1 MKSVDSTH
9 KKKSFEHISYSWWC
23 MTDEVLLV
31 VISVGATFVGYLE
44 AGTTYNYHCSVELA
58 GEKNIGISGP
68 VTWSEVIGYLP
79 LLIITSCAVNCSLP
93 SIVGGVA
100 VQDSSHNLLL
110 PLGTTVHVYCYYIG
124 YVVYGPSNIT
134 CGEQGW
140 DNIPSCKSKYQS
152 LHTSHLPSILPLT
165 VSPTVISPSPPL
177 VLFGGSYG
185 DDVLLSCDVDG
196 VGVVASQHLVLDNG
210 SLVFSNVS
218 ASDEGSYICR
228 VNNSVGELEITVE
241 LVNAGNI
248 HAHVHC

>member
-1 MKSVDSTH
+1 M
-9 KKKSFEHISYSWWC
+9 
-23 MTDEVLLV
+23 
-31 VISVGATFVGYLE
+31 GYLE

-58 GEKNIGISGP
+58 REKNIGISGP

-140 DNIPSCKSKYQS
+140 DNIQSCKSNHFTPVTSLSPSHQS
-152 LHTSHLPSILPLT
+152 PLSLLHTSHLPSILPLT
-165 VSPTVISPSPPL
+165 VPPTVISPSPPL

-196 VGVVASQHLVLDNG
+196 SLPLHYSWERDGVGVASQYLVLDNG
-210 SLVFSNVS
+210 SLVISNVS

-241 LVNAGNI
+241 LVNAGSM